1 MKCHGCGSETHLI
14 ANCPKGRGG
23 KCRPK
28 PSFFEAQGAAH
39 QHHFANTP
47 PPQQHMS
54 IQPVTTA
61 SLFADAETSILL

>member
-1 MKCHGCGSETHLI
+1 MTFHGCGSETYVI

-23 KCRPK
+23 RGGPK
-28 PSFFEAQGAAH
+28 RSVSEAQGAAH

-47 PPQQHMS
+47 PPQQQMS

-61 SLFADAETSILL
+61 